1 MTIVYI
7 CYKSLFQA
15 TRLGVQV
22 HYETVRSSRDPRKK
36 HHCEGFQP
44 PPEIKIMSTT
54 GTGNPERIYN
64 SRLTGDIFHQ
74 KMLLW

>member
-1 MTIVYI
+1 MKQFKV
-7 CYKSLFQA
+7 
-15 TRLGVQV
+15 LGT
-22 HYETVRSSRDPRKK
+22 HGKNIIIRDFFDKL
-36 HHCEGFQP
+36 
-44 PPEIKIMSTT
+44 MSTT